1 MATYYKY
8 AERDASSQ
16 VNWAEITSNMV
27 NSLKEVEAIRE
38 SKRQAIDDATTE
50 LSRTLSEAPQGEH
63 SGLNEFAMTYANNA
77 QQMRLMQ
84 DQLLKSGQLKLKD
97 YNIGRANLTEGTT
110 QLFNLGKKYQAVYKE
125 KMDRFKNGESGL
137 QEQFQMAELEAFANF
152 SNHEA
157 YINPTNGQVSVGK
170 LISETRDGKSITTM
184 DKSPGSFI
192 TVQELN
198 FSVAQKVDKY
208 KLDGLDADIDRLATK
223 YVKTFGPN
231 FSIDDVRQL
240 PEFKKMKQDMINKQ
254 MALGSQSVGSMLSDY
269 VGIAPN
275 GEAYSYTRDPNKQDE
290 NTILLV
296 ADPGQPGSGRL
307 VPDFSSEIGKKQ
319 YKEAEGFIDREIEK
333 QLSRTETK
341 KEPRPPREKS
351 SAKILEEQ
359 QGSVVDLWNSLYST
373 KDPAKRNSIVSS
385 IISSPYNKQAENTLI
400 GIDFVSRNVGTEAKP
415 VMQDFMEVRYV
426 NPAGNRTGD
435 NAIPITDSYVD
446 WAGAGV
452 EIHGVEDKAK
462 REKGLST
469 ESIFGGKDK
478 SFEGT
483 SAGRGDDIVNEKSFD
498 IGLDK
503 FLIAKVNNAKLMFG
517 NDDEDLI
524 PNLFK
529 MPEFVD
535 LGVSLDETGINT
547 YTITIPGIDTV
558 FKVTESNMLS
568 RLPQIL
574 KKVYKELGLD
584 KELRNRLS
592 KMTDAEK
599 TKWKKNN
606 AEFDIEQLLKSD
618 KREGSTKTS
627 TSTDPVIDGSKY
639 NTN

>member
-8 AERDASSQ
+8 AERDASNQ

-27 NSLKEVEAIRE
+27 NSLKEAEAIRE
-38 SKRQAIDDATTE
+38 SKRQAINDATAE
-50 LSRTLSEAPQGEH
+50 LGATLSEAPQGDH
-63 SGLNEFAMTYANNA
+63 RGLNEFAMTYANNA

-97 YNIGRANLTEGTT
+97 YNIGRANLTQGTT
-110 QLFNLGKKYQAVYKE
+110 QLFNLGKKYQAIYS
-125 KMDRFKNGESGL
+125 DRMKK
-137 QEQFQMAELEAFANF
+137 FQDGTTSQLDADMLARLEGFANF

-157 YINPTNGQVSVGK
+157 YINPTNGQVSIGK
-170 LISETRDGKSITTM
+170 LVEKDVDGKKVVTM
-184 DKSPGSFI
+184 DRTPGNFT
-192 TVQELN
+192 TVQQLN
-198 FSVAQKVDKY
+198 FSLSQEILKYQLDDLDAEVAKFADTY
-208 KLDGLDADIDRLATK
+208 LTTDGLYRT
-223 YVKTFGPN
+223 
-231 FSIDDVRQL
+231 IDDVRQ
-240 PEFKKMKQDMINKQ
+240 MKDFDIMVNDMVQ
-254 MALGSQSVGSMLSDY
+254 SQVQIPNGVASILKDY
-269 VGIAPN
+269 VG
-275 GEAYSYTRDPNKQDE
+275 GFKTVFNKEDQDE
-290 NTILLV
+290 NSILMIE
-296 ADPGQPGSGRL
+296 DPSQPGSGKMIMD
-307 VPDFSSEIGKKQ
+307 VTSEMGKKQ
-319 YKEAEGFIDREIEK
+319 KAKAEEFLRRHIDK
-333 QLSRTETK
+333 QLGRKETQ
-341 KEPRPPREKS
+341 KEPTPERESRITERKQE
-351 SAKILEEQ
+351 KL
-359 QGSVVDLWNSLYST
+359 QGNVVDLWNSLYST

-385 IISSPYNKQAENTLI
+385 IISSPYNKQAKNTLSK
-400 GIDFVSRNVGTEAKP
+400 IDFVSRDGK
-415 VMQDFMEVRYV
+415 DFMEVRYV

-483 SAGRGDDIVNEKSFD
+483 SAGRGDDTVEETTFN

-503 FLIAKVNNAKLMFG
+503 FLIAKVKDVQSTLKGNAS
-517 NDDEDLI
+517 DDEVLI
-524 PNLFK
+524 PAIFEL
-529 MPEFVD
+529 PEFID
-535 LGVSLDETGINT
+535 LGANIDSTGVDTI
-547 YTITIPGIDTV
+547 TITIPGVDTV
-558 FKVTESNMLS
+558 FKVTEDNMLT

-574 KKVYKELGLD
+574 KKVYNDLGLD

-599 TKWKKNN
+599 TQWKKDN

-618 KREGSTKTS
+618 KREGSTKKS

>member
-8 AERDASSQ
+8 AERDASNQ

-27 NSLKEVEAIRE
+27 NSLKEAEAIRE
-38 SKRQAIDDATTE
+38 SKRQAINDATAE
-50 LSRTLSEAPQGEH
+50 LGATLSEAPQGDH
-63 SGLNEFAMTYANNA
+63 RGLNEFAMTYANNA

-97 YNIGRANLTEGTT
+97 YNIGRANLTQGTT
-110 QLFNLGKKYQAVYKE
+110 QLFNLGKKYQAIYS
-125 KMDRFKNGESGL
+125 DRMKK
-137 QEQFQMAELEAFANF
+137 FQDGTTSQLDADMLARLEGFANF

-157 YINPTNGQVSVGK
+157 YINPTNGQVSIGK
-170 LISETRDGKSITTM
+170 LVEKDVDGKKVVTM
-184 DKSPGSFI
+184 DRTPGNFT
-192 TVQELN
+192 TVQQLN
-198 FSVAQKVDKY
+198 FSLSQEILKYQLDDLDAEVAKFADTY
-208 KLDGLDADIDRLATK
+208 LTTDGLYRT
-223 YVKTFGPN
+223 
-231 FSIDDVRQL
+231 IDDVRQ
-240 PEFKKMKQDMINKQ
+240 MKDFDIMVNDMVQ
-254 MALGSQSVGSMLSDY
+254 SQVQIPNGVASILKDY
-269 VGIAPN
+269 VG
-275 GEAYSYTRDPNKQDE
+275 GFKTVFNKEDQDE
-290 NTILLV
+290 NSILMIE
-296 ADPGQPGSGRL
+296 DPSQPGSGKMIMD
-307 VPDFSSEIGKKQ
+307 VTSEMGKKQ
-319 YKEAEGFIDREIEK
+319 KAKAEEFLRRHIDK
-333 QLSRTETK
+333 QLGRKETQ
-341 KEPRPPREKS
+341 KEPTPERESRITERKQE
-351 SAKILEEQ
+351 KL
-359 QGSVVDLWNSLYST
+359 QGNVVDLWNSLYST

-435 NAIPITDSYVD
+435 NAIPITGSYVD

-483 SAGRGDDIVNEKSFD
+483 SAGRGDDTVEETTFN

-503 FLIAKVNNAKLMFG
+503 FLIAKVKDVQSTLKGNAS
-517 NDDEDLI
+517 DDEVLI
-524 PNLFK
+524 PAIFEL
-529 MPEFVD
+529 PEFID
-535 LGVSLDETGINT
+535 LGANIDSTGVDTI
-547 YTITIPGIDTV
+547 TITIPGVDTV
-558 FKVTESNMLS
+558 FKVTEDNMLT

-574 KKVYKELGLD
+574 KKVYNDLGLD

-599 TKWKKNN
+599 TQWKKDN

-618 KREGSTKTS
+618 KREGSTKKS

>member
-8 AERDASSQ
+8 AERDASNQ

-38 SKRQAIDDATTE
+38 SKRQAINDATAE
-50 LSRTLSEAPQGEH
+50 LGTTLSEAPQGDH
-63 SGLNEFAMTYANNA
+63 RGLNEFAMTYANNA

-84 DQLLKSGQLKLKD
+84 DQLLKSGQLKLRD
-97 YNIGRANLTEGTT
+97 YNIGRANLTQGTT
-110 QLFNLGKKYQAVYKE
+110 QLFNLGKKYQAIYS
-125 KMDRFKNGESGL
+125 DRMKK
-137 QEQFQMAELEAFANF
+137 FQDGTTSQLDADMLSRLEGFANF
-152 SNHEA
+152 SNNEA
-157 YINPTNGQVSVGK
+157 YINPTNGLVSIGK
-170 LISETRDGKSITTM
+170 LTEKDIDGKKVVTM
-184 DKSPGSFI
+184 DRTPGSFT
-192 TVQELN
+192 TVQQLN
-198 FSVAQKVDKY
+198 FSLSQEILKYQLDNLDAEVAKFADTY
-208 KLDGLDADIDRLATK
+208 LTTDGLYRT
-223 YVKTFGPN
+223 
-231 FSIDDVRQL
+231 IDDVRQ
-240 PEFKKMKQDMINKQ
+240 MKDFDLMVNDMVQTQVQIPNGVASILK
-254 MALGSQSVGSMLSDY
+254 DY
-269 VGIAPN
+269 VGGYN
-275 GEAYSYTRDPNKQDE
+275 TVFNKEDQDE
-290 NTILLV
+290 NSILMIE
-296 ADPGQPGSGRL
+296 DPSQPGSGKMIMD
-307 VPDFSSEIGKKQ
+307 VTSEMGKKQ
-319 YKEAEGFIDREIEK
+319 KAKAEEFLRRHIDK
-333 QLSRTETK
+333 QLGRKETQ
-341 KEPRPPREKS
+341 KEPTPERESRITERKQE
-351 SAKILEEQ
+351 KL
-359 QGSVVDLWNSLYST
+359 QGNVVDLWNSLYST
-373 KDPAKRNSIVSS
+373 TDPAKRNSIVSS

-400 GIDFVSRNVGTEAKP
+400 GIDFVSRENKEG

-483 SAGRGDDIVNEKSFD
+483 GAGRGDDTVNEKSFD

-517 NDDEDLI
+517 TNDEELI

-535 LGVSLDETGINT
+535 LGVSLDETGINK
-547 YTITIPGIDTV
+547 YTITIPGVDKV
-558 FKVTESNMLS
+558 FKVTESNMLT
-568 RLPQIL
+568 RLPQVL
-574 KKVYKELGLD
+574 KIAYKQLGLD

-599 TKWKKNN
+599 KEWKKNN

-618 KREGSTKTS
+618 KREESTTN
-627 TSTDPVIDGSKY
+627 TGTDTETGGNSR
-639 NTN
+639 

>member
-38 SKRQAIDDATTE
+38 SKRQAINDATTQ
-50 LSRTLSEAPQGEH
+50 LSTTLSEAPQGEH

-125 KMDRFKNGESGL
+125 KMDRFENGDSGM

-208 KLDGLDADIDRLATK
+208 KLDNLDADIDRLATK
-223 YVKTFGPN
+223 YVKTLGPN
-231 FSIDDVRQL
+231 FSIDDVRQM

-341 KEPRPPREKS
+341 TEPRPPREKS
-351 SAKILEEQ
+351 ANKILEEQ

-373 KDPAKRNSIVSS
+373 KDSAKRNSIISS
-385 IISSPYNKQAENTLI
+385 IISSPYNKQAENTLVDI
-400 GIDFVSRNVGTEAKP
+400 EFVSRKNKDG
-415 VMQDFMEVRYV
+415 VMQDFMEVSYE

-452 EIHGVEDKAK
+452 EIHGVQDKAK

-469 ESIFGGKDK
+469 ESIFGGGEGS

-483 SAGRGDDIVNEKSFD
+483 RAGRGDDTVEEATFD

-503 FLIAKVNNAKLMFG
+503 FLSTKVDNAKLMFG
-517 NDDEDLI
+517 TDDEDLI

-535 LGVSLDETGINT
+535 LGARLDETGVDK
-547 YTITIPGIDTV
+547 YTITIPGVDKV
-558 FKVTESNMLS
+558 FKVTESNMLT

-574 KKVYKELGLD
+574 KVVYKELGLD

-599 TKWKKNN
+599 EEWKKNN
-606 AEFDIEQLLKSD
+606 AQFDIKKLLKSD
-618 KREGSTKTS
+618 KREGSTTN
-627 TSTDPVIDGSKY
+627 TGTDTETGGNSR
-639 NTN
+639 